1 MNNIAADIKNILY
14 NKNNKV
20 LDTKIFFSNDS
31 NYAAFK
37 ALERMVKKGEVKR
50 AEKGLYYIPLK
61 SIFGELPLS
70 VKDFIQKYLYIGEKR
85 IGYITGV
92 NLFNKYGLTTQLSN
106 ALEIATNIRKNPRE
120 YQGAKIKFIQNKAPI
135 TEKNIKYLEILD
147 ILKNLKNIPDS
158 DIQESYMLI
167 KQIILELAYEEIIFL
182 LDLAE
187 KYYTAVVLALLGSMV
202 EEKNILRVKKIKE
215 NLNKTT
221 TFKLNLKIENGKE
234 WRII

>member
-14 NKNNKV
+14 NKNNKI

-31 NYAAFK
+31 NYTAFK

-50 AEKGLYYIPLK
+50 VEKGLYYIPLK
-61 SIFGELPLS
+61 SIFGELLLS
-70 VKDFIQKYLYIGEKR
+70 VKDFIQKYLYIDEKR

-106 ALEIATNIRKNPRE
+106 TLEIATNIRKNPRE

-158 DIQESYMLI
+158 DIKESYMLI

-202 EEKNILRVKKIKE
+202 EEKNILRVKK
-215 NLNKTT
+215 
-221 TFKLNLKIENGKE
+221 
-234 WRII
+234 